1 MKNITFKLSKILLLT
16 SLLYFGQSCAELE
29 EDTSAV
35 LLLDKLT
42 GEGDITAAL
51 APMYRKMLE
60 LVTPPHEWMMAA
72 YGSDDL
78 TTWWAGN
85 KAPLRVFDKFD
96 YGDGE
101 NSAQLWLDAAWKH
114 YWQII
119 YYSNSLIDGLK
130 TSTAPESVIKNADA
144 EARWWRAY
152 SYLSLVKFY
161 GNMPVILDAY
171 EPTGKEQRATV
182 LENYKQMESDLLIS
196 EANLPLPGAV
206 KSIGRLSSAAA
217 KTLLADL
224 YTTWAGWPVKDAGKY
239 AMAAVKAKEVIDMNY
254 FELLPID
261 KLWLTES
268 GNGRESV
275 IALQPSR
282 SEDLRNNFPASFNFH
297 MSRGWSDAFP
307 ERQFFYD
314 FPEGPRKIYTF
325 RTDIP
330 NRNYV
335 GGKVVD
341 KDPPT
346 IPWAKSERFH
356 PAYLK
361 WNLSEEF
368 EIYDRCYSYRP
379 IELYRYAEVLLIYAE
394 ASARST
400 GGSATGPAVEA
411 YNQVR
416 RRAAG
421 LPFNTPNAGVD
432 VSIATAE
439 QILAEKGWELCG
451 ENKRWYDLVRTETV
465 AAAAARRDPTEQV
478 TLGKSPSAITW
489 KQYIAPIPFTAIT
502 TSTLVQNP
510 EGFKIQ

>member
-16 SLLYFGQSCAELE
+16 SFLYFGQACIKLE

-35 LLLDKLT
+35 LLLENLT

-51 APMYRKMLE
+51 APMYRQMLD

-72 YGSDDL
+72 YGADDM

-85 KAPLRVFDKFD
+85 KAPLRVFDRFD
-96 YGDGE
+96 YGSGE
-101 NSAQLWLDAAWKH
+101 NSAILWLDAAWIS
-114 YWQII
+114 YWKNI

-130 TSTAPESVIKNADA
+130 TSTAPEAVIKNGDA

-152 SYLSLVKFY
+152 AYLSLVKFY
-161 GNMPVILDAY
+161 GNMPKILDGY
-171 EPTGKEQRATV
+171 KPTGKEPRTTV
-182 LENYKQMESDLLIS
+182 LDNYKHIEADLLIA

-206 KSIGRLSSAAA
+206 KSVGRLSSAAA

-224 YTTWAGWPVKDAGKY
+224 YTTWSGWPVKDAGKY
-239 AMAAVKAKEVIDMNY
+239 ALAAVKAKEVIDMNY

-261 KLWLTES
+261 KLWLTAN
-268 GNGRESV
+268 GNGKESI

-282 SEDLRNNFPASFNFH
+282 SEDIRNTFPASFNFH
-297 MSRGWSDAFP
+297 MSRGWSDAYP
-307 ERQFFYD
+307 EKKFFND
-314 FPEGPRKIYTF
+314 FPAGPRKTYTF

-330 NRNYV
+330 NRDYV
-335 GGKVVD
+335 GGKVVN
-341 KDPPT
+341 KTPPT
-346 IPWAKSERFH
+346 VPWQNSERFH

-361 WNLSEEF
+361 WNISEEF
-368 EIYDRCYSYRP
+368 EIFDRCYSYRP
-379 IELYRYAEVLLIYAE
+379 IELFRYAELLLIYAE

-411 YNQVR
+411 YNMVR

-421 LPFNTPNAGVD
+421 LPFNTPNASVD
-432 VSIATAE
+432 VSSATAE
-439 QILAEKGWELCG
+439 QILAEKGWELAG

-465 AAAAARRDPTEQV
+465 GAITAKRDPTEQV
-478 TLGKSPSAITW
+478 TLAKSASAINW
-489 KQYIAPIPFTAIT
+489 QQYIAPIPYNAII
-502 TSTLVQNP
+502 TSDLVQNP